1 MSKFQALKTLLQD
14 AVPAVAKEGEEA
26 VASAIAKEA
35 EEAAASNVAKELPMD
50 EASRM
55 ARAEEMGFDP
65 KQVYYHGTNTEF
77 KEFNP
82 FTPEGKLKKP
92 TFISPS
98 TDFVNNLIGQ
108 YGSNKGTNIIPV
120 NIRAN
125 NIFDYENPEHL
136 KMLDEAFKNE
146 TNAWGHPVIPS
157 NYIKTGNWEEIEKP
171 SIQRALR
178 DLGFE
183 GFNVKEA
190 GVKNIGVYDPAMI
203 RSIFAKF
210 DPAKKDSTDFMA
222 GLGAATLGAG
232 ALSSE
237 AKADTGKPSPSFQ
250 NIRKQLIN
258 ENSPS
263 FGSKEGDFSSYD
275 ESEALPTEGMQGR
288 GLATIIRNMVA
299 DKKLPGEFE
308 EGGGGI
314 EESTI
319 SPIDFISPQML
330 GSAAKGI
337 GKGAMLAGKEAKA
350 LAGKLAAEHPEL
362 ARRLMD
368 NRGELDI
375 TPLRNL
381 LSLKNPTK
389 EDVLKA
395 IEYNPPSTYRDV
407 EKERKK
413 LFDALSASAKE
424 RAGIP
429 QGTENEE
436 ATRQILKLMYPEIE
450 ATNLPIKINPRLLRN
465 GKFEYKLSTMHPEVT
480 QPSKIVLKKATPDVG
495 LHEAQHFRDMLINP
509 YKQTSKELL
518 DFYPETTIN
527 EAFNSQRSSYLID
540 RIKTLNPEI
549 KEEEITK
556 PLKEVIK
563 NLKKDSTLTYQEK
576 MIKLGEIVKSLSGNA
591 NDLELI
597 SAGHFHQYPR
607 NFELQKTMELL
618 SPDIP
623 LYTPNLTENDKIIR
637 DIFKQFFESETLKKP
652 SIAETSKAIQDEY
665 IRQNFPNISEILKN
679 K

>member
-26 VASAIAKEA
+26 VASAIAKETEEKLA
-35 EEAAASNVAKELPMD
+35 EDAA
-50 EASRM
+50 R
-55 ARAEEMGFDP
+55 
-65 KQVYYHGTNTEF
+65 
-77 KEFNP
+77 
-82 FTPEGKLKKP
+82 
-92 TFISPS
+92 
-98 TDFVNNLIGQ
+98 
-108 YGSNKGTNIIPV
+108 
-120 NIRAN
+120 
-125 NIFDYENPEHL
+125 
-136 KMLDEAFKNE
+136 EAFKAEFNL
-146 TNAWGHPVIPS
+146 PVAHATSLENIAFQGE
-157 NYIKTGNWEEIEKP
+157 IKTYDP
-171 SIQRALR
+171 
-178 DLGFE
+178 
-183 GFNVKEA
+183 
-190 GVKNIGVYDPAMI
+190 KNI
-203 RSIFAKF
+203 RSPFAKF
-210 DPAKKDSTDFMA
+210 DPAKKDSGDFMA

-250 NIRKQLIN
+250 NIRKQLID

-263 FGSKEGDFSSYD
+263 FGSKTGDFSSYD

-299 DKKLPGEFE
+299 DKKPLGEFE

-337 GKGAMLAGKEAKA
+337 GKGAMFAGKEAKA
-350 LAGKLAAEHPEL
+350 LASKLAAEHPEL

-395 IEYNPPSTYRDV
+395 IEYNSSSTYQDF
-407 EKERKK
+407 EKEREK

-436 ATRQILKLMYPEIE
+436 ATRQILKLMHPEIE
-450 ATNLPIKINPRLLRN
+450 ATNLPIEINPNMSSLGRFEFRN
-465 GKFEYKLSTMHPEVT
+465 FIMFPEVAR
-480 QPSKIVLKKATPDVG
+480 PSRILLKEAKPNIG

-509 YKQTSKELL
+509 YKRTSEELL
-518 DFYPETTIN
+518 GFYPETTIN
-527 EAFNSQRSSYLID
+527 EALGAQRSPYLINK
-540 RIKTLNPEI
+540 IKTLNPEI

-556 PLKEVIK
+556 RLNEVIK
-563 NLKKDSTLTYQEK
+563 NLNQDTTLTDQEK

-597 SAGHFHQYPR
+597 SARHFHQYPKS
-607 NFELQKTMELL
+607 FELQKTMELL

-623 LYTPNLTENDKIIR
+623 LSTPNLTENDKIIR
-637 DIFKQFFESETLKKP
+637 DIFKQFESETLKKP
-652 SIAETSKAIQDEY
+652 NITETSKAIEDEY
-665 IRQNFPNISEILKN
+665 IRQNFPNILEILKN